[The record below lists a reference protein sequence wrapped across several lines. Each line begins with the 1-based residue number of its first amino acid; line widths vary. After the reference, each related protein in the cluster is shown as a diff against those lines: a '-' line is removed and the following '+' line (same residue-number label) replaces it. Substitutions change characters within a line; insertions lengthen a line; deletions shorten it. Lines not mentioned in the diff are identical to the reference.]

1 MNLSNDIYLRSA
13 FKELDAFAIAGIGTF
28 RKIYHAAREETF
40 SGEFLPPSVSV
51 EFVPEVDE
59 KLLLE
64 YYLVQTIHLDRQTA
78 LHMTQDIRKSIL
90 TSLATQGVYEISGVG
105 ALKRDSLGKI
115 HFNPDGLKDGFFSG
129 DYFGLQP
136 IKLDYESDSKEQS
149 ISDTMIQEEPQA
161 TISDLSK
168 GYWFGW
174 KSAAILGIVLLF
186 GIYLF
191 VMDGPVRSTLRRA
204 SLVEGLKVRN
214 LSPEEQLLADNFDS
228 FPDPFQEELPDP
240 FSQPEVSSEP
250 LVEGS
255 DPQGESKSESSSTPK
270 EKKEPIREPIASAE
284 VPQSASENPSQ
295 GSDQTAVARETL
307 YNPPS
312 TSTRGVMRGGG
323 EETSQEDEFLP
334 ESNVSALSD
343 NSFPQQSREEGIY
356 HVISGS
362 FKQLRDAQSV
372 VDEMRRRGYDAQV
385 LTAAPTTHRVSVY
398 RTEDRS
404 AAEQFAAQLK
414 KRGVPKSWIF
424 HDRFQ

>member
-28 RKIYHAAREETF
+28 RKVYHAAREETF
-40 SGEFLPPSVSV
+40 LGEFLPPSVSV
-51 EFVPEVDE
+51 EFVPKVDE

-64 YYLVQTIHLDRQTA
+64 YYLVQTVHLDKQTA

-90 TSLATQGVYEISGVG
+90 TSLATQGLYEISGVG
-105 ALKRDSLGKI
+105 ALRRDSLGKI

-136 IKLDYESDSKEQS
+136 IKLDYESDKKDQK
-149 ISDTMIQEEPQA
+149 ISDTMIQEEPQT

-186 GIYLF
+186 GVYLF

-214 LSPEEQLLADNFDS
+214 LSPEEQLLADNFES
-228 FPDPFQEELPDP
+228 LPDPFQEEQADP
-240 FSQPEVSSEP
+240 FAQPEVGSNPPEEVINSQEVDALPSEN
-250 LVEGS
+250 L
-255 DPQGESKSESSSTPK
+255 
-270 EKKEPIREPIASAE
+270 EPIREPIASAE
-284 VPQSASENPSQ
+284 TRTRSTESLDEESN
-295 GSDQTAVARETL
+295 QTAVARETL
-307 YNPPS
+307 YNP
-312 TSTRGVMRGGG
+312 TTTRGVMRGGG
-323 EETSQEDEFLP
+323 NDDSQGEEFLP

-343 NSFPQQSREEGIY
+343 DSFPQRTPDAGIY

-385 LTAAPTTHRVSVY
+385 LTASPTTHRVSVY

-404 AAEQFAAQLK
+404 AAEKFAAQLK
-414 KRGVPKSWIF
+414 QRGVPKSWIF